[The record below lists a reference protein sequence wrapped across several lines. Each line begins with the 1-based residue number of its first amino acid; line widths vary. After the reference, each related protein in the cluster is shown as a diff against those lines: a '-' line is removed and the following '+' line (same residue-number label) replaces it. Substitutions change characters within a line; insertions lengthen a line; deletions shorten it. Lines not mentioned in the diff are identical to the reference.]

1 MMGEIND
8 ARVKRLDTSST
19 IGQSAEFASEEMF
32 FDVRCYQEG
41 GMVLMVLVG
50 LVAHGAVRQLGLW
63 K

>member
-19 IGQSAEFASEEMF
+19 IGQSVEFASEEMF
-32 FDVRCYQEG
+32 FDVRCYQKG

-50 LVAHGAVRQLGLW
+50 LVAHGGVRQLGLW